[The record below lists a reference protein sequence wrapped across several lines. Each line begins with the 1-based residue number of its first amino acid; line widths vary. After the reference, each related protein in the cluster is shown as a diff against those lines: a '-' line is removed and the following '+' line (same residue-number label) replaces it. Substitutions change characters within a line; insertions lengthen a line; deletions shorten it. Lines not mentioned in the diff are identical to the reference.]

1 MEVLV
6 TIGLIAIVA
15 HLWSRLNKLQERI
28 DQLEWSGQGQ
38 SAEAWHT
45 PETLTESWD
54 KPLPEPEPPVR
65 EPARIR
71 ESSEAAPA
79 IEQPVAPPIESHEE
93 LAPAEFIGEPATES
107 KAEADSKFGFEE
119 MFGRKLPI
127 WAGGIT
133 LAIAGM
139 LIVKYSIDA
148 GLVSPL
154 VRVIAGL
161 IFGTVLIGAAELA
174 LRQEDRVRDPRVR
187 QALAGAGVA
196 SLYGAI
202 LIAANVYQLIGP
214 VTAFA
219 GMAVITALAMG
230 LSLRFGAPS
239 ALLGLAGGLA
249 APALVG
255 SVEPNIP
262 LLSAYLAL
270 AVGGLSVLSRNQR
283 WMWLGIG
290 ALTGGFGWAGLLMLS
305 GTLDAAASIS
315 LGLYIVLLGI
325 VLPMVAFSGRL
336 GNAARVAG
344 SIAAAAQMAGLV
356 ATGGFTLLHW
366 GLFGLISAAIIW
378 MSSRDQR
385 LARLP
390 AVGLAIMLLL
400 LAAWPDPSA
409 ANLAIVMVLG
419 ALLYGAPALGVLW
432 RPGGSM
438 VETAE
443 LAALGLAGLIIP
455 MFHFF
460 YADGSNDQALALV
473 GLAAALIPAS
483 AAALG
488 WSSDDRREDA
498 RFAVLVTVAAVLVAA
513 AAALALPAW
522 TLAPIVGLLGLGL
535 LGLAFRAEGHRAE
548 LSSWA
553 FAATSLVLLAGGF
566 QSEAEFSRL
575 VGLPENIDLVI
586 ALARWAGL
594 SAIFALFAW
603 RARSTTG
610 RDIAQALAA
619 LLAYASA
626 AQILAN
632 DTLPLV
638 TALGIA
644 AFAQWSR
651 KLAPEELLPAMTA
664 LLAVVFL
671 WAAAPLLHWAV
682 AGLES
687 LMGQPLLV
695 TDLPG
700 VRDVLLRL
708 LGPALLVAIACWQ
721 ARAQLHR
728 HARTVAFAVAGMMG
742 AVALH
747 VLFKQIWSIETAAEF
762 VNFGLAERIS
772 WEVLLLGAA
781 LLAWRL
787 DRPKVAMGFTV
798 AGLAHFAWYT
808 MLIHNPLL
816 SDQAVGPWPIVNLL
830 VLSYGVPLAWLWLI
844 GRHPP
849 ALPAMLERLRSA
861 APMLLIALFAFSS
874 LRQLFHGSIL
884 TVPGVTAGEDIFRS
898 IVAIVL
904 AIGFLLWGIR
914 RGLRDWR
921 IASLVVMIA
930 AVAKVFLF
938 DASGLDGLLRIGS
951 FVALGVSLIGIGWLY
966 SRQLG
971 EERTPAA
978 QG

>member
-1 MEVLV
+1 MVALF
-6 TIGLIAIVA
+6 TIALIVVVA
-15 HLWSRLNKLQERI
+15 QLWSRLNKLQQRV
-28 DQLEWSGQGQ
+28 DHLEWSDRTQP
-38 SAEAWHT
+38 AEAWDA
-45 PETLTESWD
+45 PEI
-54 KPLPEPEPPVR
+54 PPEAPR
-65 EPARIR
+65 EPARIV
-71 ESSEAAPA
+71 EPVAEPLPLT
-79 IEQPVAPPIESHEE
+79 IEQPAPQLWAESPQTEP
-93 LAPAEFIGEPATES
+93 PAEIPEPELEP
-107 KAEADSKFGFEE
+107 EAASKFGFEE

-127 WAGGIT
+127 WAGGVT

-161 IFGTVLIGAAELA
+161 IFGAVLIGAAELA
-174 LRQEDRVRDPRVR
+174 LRAEERVRDPRVR

-202 LIAANVYQLIGP
+202 LIAANLYSLIGP

-219 GMAVITALAMG
+219 GMAVVTALAMG

-283 WMWLGIG
+283 WMWLGLG
-290 ALTGGFGWAGLLMLS
+290 ALTGGFGWAGMLLLGGS
-305 GTLDAAASIS
+305 LDAAASIS
-315 LGLYIVLLGI
+315 LGLYIILLGI

-336 GNAARVAG
+336 GNAVRVAG

-366 GLFGLISAAIIW
+366 GLFGLISAAILW
-378 MSSRDQR
+378 LGGRDER

-400 LAAWPDPSA
+400 LAVWPEPSA
-409 ANLAIVMVLG
+409 TNLAIVMILG
-419 ALLYGAPALGVLW
+419 TLLYGVPGVRGLW

-438 VETAE
+438 IEAAE

-455 MFHFF
+455 MLHFF
-460 YADGSNDQALALV
+460 YADGSNDTALASAAF
-473 GLAAALIPAS
+473 GAALVPAGSAAVGWNNDYRREDGRFALLATIAAFLVAS
-483 AAALG
+483 AAALAFPG
-488 WSSDDRREDA
+488 
-498 RFAVLVTVAAVLVAA
+498 
-513 AAALALPAW
+513 W
-522 TLAPIVGLLGLGL
+522 TLAPVIGI
-535 LGLAFRAEGHRAE
+535 LGLALLSLGIRADDHRLEA
-548 LSSWA
+548 SSWT
-553 FAATSLVLLAGGF
+553 FAVASVLMLAAGF
-566 QSEAEFSRL
+566 QAEAEFAHL
-575 VGLPENIDLVI
+575 AGFPEKLDLPI
-586 ALARWAGL
+586 ALIRWAGL
-594 SAIFALFAW
+594 SLVFALFAW
-603 RARSTTG
+603 RASSTSG
-610 RDIAQALAA
+610 KGFAQVVAA
-619 LLAYASA
+619 LLAYGTISQLLTSDALPMA
-626 AQILAN
+626 A
-632 DTLPLV
+632 
-638 TALGIA
+638 ALGIA
-644 AFAQWSR
+644 A
-651 KLAPEELLPAMTA
+651 LALWNRRLTPQQLLPAMAA
-664 LLAVVFL
+664 LVGVTLL
-671 WAAAPLLHWAV
+671 WASGPLLHWTV

-695 TDLPG
+695 SSLPS
-700 VRDVLLRL
+700 VRATILQLLS
-708 LGPALLVAIACWQ
+708 PALLVALAAWS

-728 HARTVAFAVAGMMG
+728 HARIVALGLAGVMS
-742 AVALH
+742 AIALH
-747 VLFKQIWSIETAAEF
+747 VLFKQLWSIDSPAEF
-762 VNFGLAERIS
+762 IRLGLAERIF

-787 DRPKVAMGFTV
+787 DRHRIALGFSA
-798 AGLAHFAWYT
+798 AGLAHFAWFT
-808 MLIHNPLL
+808 MLIHNPLWAQ
-816 SDQAVGPWPIVNLL
+816 QAVGSLPVINLL
-830 VLSYGVPLAWLWLI
+830 IPAYGIPLIWLWLI

-849 ALPAMLERLRSA
+849 ALPVTLERVRSA
-861 APMLLIALFAFSS
+861 LPMLLIALFAFSS

-884 TVPGVTAGEDIFRS
+884 FDPGVTAGEDISRS
-898 IVAIVL
+898 IIAIIL

-914 RGLRDWR
+914 RGSRDWR

-971 EERTPAA
+971 EARKSA
-978 QG
+978 